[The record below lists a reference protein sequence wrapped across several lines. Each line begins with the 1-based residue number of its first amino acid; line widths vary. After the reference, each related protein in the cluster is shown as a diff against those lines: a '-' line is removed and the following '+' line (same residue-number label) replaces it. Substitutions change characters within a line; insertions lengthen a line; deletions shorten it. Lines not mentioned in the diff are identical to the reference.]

1 MTKPELKLRSLA
13 VEILVFQPQ
22 NSKIATW
29 YWYCC
34 EVLSEIPQILHALI
48 TLPEQSD
55 HKYFSLWVLLS
66 SDLNKTFMMRLGI
79 LVHLDLFKD
88 TQMQEKG
95 RPKGVGSR
103 WQNERGTRKV
113 GVGEIM

>member
-55 HKYFSLWVLLS
+55 HKYLSLS
-66 SDLNKTFMMRLGI
+66 SVVQWSKQNIHDEAG
-79 LVHLDLFKD
+79 D
-88 TQMQEKG
+88 TSSFG
-95 RPKGVGSR
+95 PF
-103 WQNERGTRKV
+103 
-113 GVGEIM
+113 